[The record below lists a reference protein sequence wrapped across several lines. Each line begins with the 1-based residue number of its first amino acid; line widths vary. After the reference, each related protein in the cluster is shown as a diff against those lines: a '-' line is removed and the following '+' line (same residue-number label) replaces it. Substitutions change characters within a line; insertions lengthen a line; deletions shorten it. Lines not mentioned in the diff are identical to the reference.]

1 MNSIKNKLA
10 AFLTKEKAPGM
21 DGNEEFLPQRDGLF
35 EKREIVDKK
44 YVTRNGKQL
53 LREQLYKQ

>member
-1 MNSIKNKLA
+1 MNPLKNKLTN
-10 AFLTKEKAPGM
+10 FLSKGKAPLQSEE
-21 DGNEEFLPQRDGLF
+21 EEFMPQRDGLF

-53 LREQLYKQ
+53 LREQLYK